1 MTAWFLIWLPSRHI
15 NGSKW
20 SHQICPTSRGPSE
33 CRGGQ
38 ATHGVIIH
46 GLQKLWR
53 GKFLQSR
60 SDERDSMF
68 GVSLVVNPAHK
79 PRAFGEAWRRLAK
92 LVSDSDSV

>member
-1 MTAWFLIWLPSRHI
+1 MNFSVISFEEDSLLV
-15 NGSKW
+15 
-20 SHQICPTSRGPSE
+20 ICSFKGGDKVSSTSE

-38 ATHGVIIH
+38 ATHSVIIH

-68 GVSLVVNPAHK
+68 GVSLVLNPAHK
-79 PRAFGEAWRRLAK
+79 PRAFGEAWRRRTK
-92 LVSDSDSV
+92 IVSEGDSV